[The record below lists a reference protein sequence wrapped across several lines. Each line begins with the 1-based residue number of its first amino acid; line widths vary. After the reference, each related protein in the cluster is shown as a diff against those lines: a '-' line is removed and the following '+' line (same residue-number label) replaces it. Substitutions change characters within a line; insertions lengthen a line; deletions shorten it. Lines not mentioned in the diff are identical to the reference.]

1 MRSRI
6 FSILILSITILLF
19 LSCNPGNSTN
29 YFDKDQVR
37 LEVSQMLEDYFD
49 AISES
54 GLSAEFDY
62 LDQSS
67 DFFWVPPGF
76 NSAISYDSVKTILEL
91 NADSF
96 QKVQFNWETLRIV
109 PISKDIANYTGIV
122 GGSITDSRDSINA
135 VHMIETGTVIRRVNG
150 WKILCDQSR
159 NLD

>member
-1 MRSRI
+1 
-6 FSILILSITILLF
+6 
-19 LSCNPGNSTN
+19 
-29 YFDKDQVR
+29 
-37 LEVSQMLEDYFD
+37 MLEDYFD

-76 NSAISYDSVKTILEL
+76 NSAISYDSVKTILE
-91 NADSF
+91 S
-96 QKVQFNWETLRIV
+96 LRIV